1 MYYQEE
7 TDKKERRKIIA
18 IATAA
23 VVIIL
28 ILIVAII
35 VVATK
40 KTTKTVSVT
49 ENSNTEVVID
59 ENKDE
64 NTGEAEKTENAE
76 NKENTENKVVENK
89 ESGATTIGNLSTD
102 TNKQSEAK
110 ASSTTTERSNNM
122 PTTGPEEYLPI
133 ALMAGMLV
141 AYLSSR
147 VLAKRSA

>member
-28 ILIVAII
+28 VLIIAII

-64 NTGEAEKTENAE
+64 NTGETEKAENAE
-76 NKENTENKVVENK
+76 NKEAENKDTN
-89 ESGATTIGNLSTD
+89 AAATIGNLSTD